1 MKEIKNTE
9 KARFRKAG
17 ITRGVRTQ
25 KMMTFRLD
33 VDLVE
38 FLETKDNKGRF
49 INECLRS
56 RMKFETTLQ

>member
-9 KARFRKAG
+9 KARLRKTG

-25 KMMTFRLD
+25 KMMNFRCD
-33 VDLVE
+33 ADLVE
-38 FLETKDNKGRF
+38 YLNTKDNKGRF
-49 INECLRS
+49 INDCIRS